1 MGLKSISSKLL
12 LAFSVII
19 LVILV
24 VLITVTIINATEQKN
39 HAHQQL
45 VDSTNLLLELID
57 KKALDAEGIALAY
70 SRDPRIVDALVAKDR
85 DKLLEIISP
94 IYEELNKGIGLSVF
108 EIGDSDGIV
117 FLRGHNPEKHGDDK
131 SQVEPIAL
139 ALQGTASHGTET
151 GSSGIAIRAFVPIKQ
166 GSKIVGTLQIGFSD
180 DFFESYK
187 RVSTLRVDLF
197 DLDKLLYTTASS
209 TDFPVGTPISQFDP
223 ADMDN
228 LKRAFSGEEQ
238 DVNQLDEYHY
248 YLPIYEPTHT
258 KIIGAFKLTYDLSA
272 INGMIIRMMGIN
284 AVLLVLIIGIII
296 FMIITFNKTLSKP
309 IKEFTQII
317 NKMADNDF
325 TTILIENDFALKQKD
340 ETGQLGRAIIS
351 LTTAIRAMIQ
361 SLKETS
367 DVLANKSQL
376 LGTNAES
383 GSSAINDINLGFGEF
398 TEGIQE
404 QAQDVNRS
412 VNSLHQLAKYLEQNQ
427 EISDRI
433 FENTKKVDDS
443 RIISEERLTEMTDEF
458 KGSVAS
464 TTELRGTVDAL
475 LEQSQEISTILSV
488 ITSIAEQTNLLALN
502 ASIEAARAGEH
513 GKGFAVVAE
522 EIRKLAEQTSR
533 STSDIKNITT
543 SIVGNISTAKLGM
556 DISTD
561 RLMSANLKLEEVNH
575 ALSIIST
582 NVGITYEDVEKLIS
596 LNMQI
601 SEAEGKTSAALE
613 SISAVIEESAAAA
626 EEISARLDVQDDM
639 IKAIAKEANDLE
651 GIAKE
656 LEEQAKQYQ
665 I

>member
-1 MGLKSISSKLL
+1 M
-12 LAFSVII
+12 
-19 LVILV
+19 
-24 VLITVTIINATEQKN
+24 
-39 HAHQQL
+39 
-45 VDSTNLLLELID
+45 
-57 KKALDAEGIALAY
+57 
-70 SRDPRIVDALVAKDR
+70 
-85 DKLLEIISP
+85 
-94 IYEELNKGIGLSVF
+94 NKGIGLSVF
-108 EIGDSDGIV
+108 EIGDTQGIV
-117 FLRGHNPEKHGDDK
+117 FLRGHNPEKYGDDK

-139 ALQGTASHGTET
+139 ALRGTASHGTET

-166 GSKIVGTLQIGFSD
+166 GDQVIGSLQVGFAD

-187 RVSTLRVDLF
+187 RVSTLKVDLF
-197 DLDKLLYTTASS
+197 DLDKLLYTTSAIPEL
-209 TDFPVGTPISQFDP
+209 PVGTPISQFDP

-228 LKRAFSGEEQ
+228 LKSAFLGKEQ
-238 DVNQLDEYHY
+238 DVNQLDELHY

-258 KIIGAFKLTYDLSA
+258 KIIGAFKLTYNLSN
-272 INGMIIRMMGIN
+272 INAMILKMMGIN

-296 FMIITFNKTLSKP
+296 FIIMTFNKTLSKP

-325 TTILIENDFALKQKD
+325 TTIQIDNDFALKQKD

-351 LTTAIRAMIQ
+351 LTTSIRTMIE
-361 SLKETS
+361 SLKATS
-367 DVLANKSQL
+367 DVLANKSEL

-383 GSSAINDINLGFGEF
+383 GSNAINDINMGFGEF

-404 QAQDVNRS
+404 QAQDVSRS

-427 EISDRI
+427 VISDRI
-433 FENTKKVDDS
+433 FENTKKVDES
-443 RIISEERLTEMTDEF
+443 RVVSEDRLSEMTVEF
-458 KGSVAS
+458 KRSVES
-464 TTELRGTVDAL
+464 TTELLGTVDAL

-533 STSDIKNITT
+533 STADIKNITT
-543 SIVGNISTAKLGM
+543 SIVGNITTAKSGM
-556 DISTD
+556 DVSTD
-561 RLMSANLKLEEVNH
+561 RLMSANQKLEEVNQ
-575 ALSIIST
+575 ALSVIST
-582 NVGITYEDVEKLIS
+582 NVSITYEDVEKLIT
-596 LNMQI
+596 LNTQI

-656 LEEQAKQYQ
+656 LDEKAKQYQ